1 MPQLKFRI
9 YMPNPKMVPLFQ
21 WANGQ
26 QKKLPKTCGVC
37 KITFVHV
44 IMLPIV
50 LKIPIPHLHLSAFSC
65 VSRHWPRIIRNHYII
80 IKRLEIKNGKTRMV

>member
-1 MPQLKFRI
+1 MPQPKFRI

-37 KITFVHV
+37 KITFVHYV
-44 IMLPIV
+44 TN
-50 LKIPIPHLHLSAFSC
+50 S
-65 VSRHWPRIIRNHYII
+65 
-80 IKRLEIKNGKTRMV
+80 T